1 MYLIYNQNKKQKEY
15 CMIIKEKEF
24 KSKQNYIQKLG
35 DDAERQMAFYLKRH
49 FGDSD
54 KFFIFNDL
62 KIKHNGETCQIDHL
76 VLTTTGFFIIESKS
90 CVGQISY
97 DNKDQWIRH
106 TEKRDYGMQSPIQQT
121 ELQIKVLKKFLQDA
135 NNDGSLIGTLV
146 GKPQGFGARLYVK
159 IVAIADN
166 TIVKHPEDANPNVL
180 KADAVSDFI
189 KSQQRGVFSTFL
201 SDDIGFTSK
210 QVNSLVEFLKKQTEE
225 ENVSKPVVEDE
236 NVDSVSSKRIEYGRY
251 GYYFK
256 HEDDR
261 NESIKEKCK
270 NCGGKTKIRKSK
282 NEFFLQCLSCDEEKL
297 YWKNS

>member
-1 MYLIYNQNKKQKEY
+1 
-15 CMIIKEKEF
+15 MIIKEKEF
-24 KSKQNYIQKLG
+24 KNNKNHLQNLG
-35 DDAERQMAFYLKRH
+35 DNAEKQMAFYLKRY
-49 FGDSD
+49 FGESE
-54 KFFIFNDL
+54 KFFVFNDL
-62 KIKHNGETCQIDHL
+62 KITHNGETCQIDHL
-76 VLTTTGFFIIESKS
+76 VLTTTGFFIVESKS

-166 TIVKHPEDANPNVL
+166 TIIKHPEDANPNVL
-180 KADAVSDFI
+180 KADSVCDFI
-189 KSQQRGVFSTFL
+189 LNNQRSIMSKFL
-201 SDDIGFTSK
+201 SEDVGFTSK
-210 QVNSLVEFLKKQTEE
+210 QVNNIVELLKNEREKNNSKSVIE
-225 ENVSKPVVEDE
+225 VSISDGC
-236 NVDSVSSKRIEYGRY
+236 DGKRIEYGRY

>member
-1 MYLIYNQNKKQKEY
+1 
-15 CMIIKEKEF
+15 MIIKEKEF
-24 KSKQNYIQKLG
+24 KSKKNHLQKLG
-35 DDAERQMAFYLKRH
+35 DDAEKQMAFYLKRH
-49 FGDSD
+49 FGESN
-54 KFFIFNDL
+54 KFFVFNDL
-62 KIKHNGETCQIDHL
+62 KITHNGETCQIDHL

-106 TEKRDYGMQSPIQQT
+106 TEKRDFGMQSPIKQI
-121 ELQIKVLKKFLQDA
+121 ELQIKIFKAFLQDA
-135 NNDGSLIGTLV
+135 ASKDKNILGSMIGM
-146 GKPQGFGARLYVK
+146 PQGFGARPYHK

-166 TIVKHPEDANPNVL
+166 TIIKHPEDANPNVL

-210 QVNSLVEFLKKQTEE
+210 QVNNLVEFLKKQTEK
-225 ENVSKPVVEDE
+225 ENVSKPVIEDKS
-236 NVDSVSSKRIEYGRY
+236 VDCVSSKRIEYGRY

-256 HEDDR
+256 HEDCR
-261 NESIKEKCK
+261 NESIKEKCT